1 MSSREEKKLIPVS
14 ADIANRALALA
25 KRKMTSISNL
35 TEEALNLIIS
45 LEEKLN
51 LDAKSAYSI
60 LNAIKTLRVLGGAF
74 LPRHVVECLLDEN
87 CRSSKDRL
95 LNRWYESGRLYGTY
109 LRDSSSRDEAIKVL
123 LENLRWDFSE
133 VSVTNEGDQ
142 YRVRCIA
149 TSMSGEETE
158 QLVKFL
164 EGLIEGL
171 MCRVENVEFI
181 RGLIVARFKC

>member
-1 MSSREEKKLIPVS
+1 
-14 ADIANRALALA
+14 
-25 KRKMTSISNL
+25 
-35 TEEALNLIIS
+35 
-45 LEEKLN
+45 
-51 LDAKSAYSI
+51 
-60 LNAIKTLRVLGGAF
+60 
-74 LPRHVVECLLDEN
+74 
-87 CRSSKDRL
+87 
-95 LNRWYESGRLYGTY
+95 
-109 LRDSSSRDEAIKVL
+109 VL

-133 VSVTNEGDQ
+133 VSVTNEGGQ

-171 MCRVENVEFI
+171 MCKVENVEFI

>member
-1 MSSREEKKLIPVS
+1 MNSREEKRLIPVS
-14 ADIANRALALA
+14 ANTANRALILA
-25 KRKMTSISNL
+25 KRKMTSLSNL
-35 TEEALNLIIS
+35 TEEALKLIIN

-51 LDAKSAYSI
+51 LDAKSAYNM

-74 LPRHVVECLLDEN
+74 LPRHIVECLLNEN
-87 CRSSKDRL
+87 CRSSKEAL
-95 LNRWYESGRLYGTY
+95 LAKWYESGRLYGTY

-133 VSVTNEGDQ
+133 VSVTNERDQ

-149 TSMSGEETE
+149 TSMSSEETE